1 MSPKQQA
8 DPKRYGSAWSA
19 IIQLV
24 RDGHSWSGHERN
36 RLLLNRG
43 GAEFADVSSISG
55 LDHGGDGR
63 AMAMVDWDQDGD
75 LDVWYRDRT
84 APRLRLMLNQHA
96 PGEGSRD
103 FVALRLEGT
112 TSNRDAIGA
121 VVEVVVD
128 DASKRLVK
136 SVRAGD
142 LFLSQSSR
150 RLHFGLGDAGKI
162 QEIKVVWPG
171 GKVEKYSGAEVGG
184 TYLLKEGTGAVVE
197 VTRTPHMVRLTDPP
211 SKAYQSKNARI
222 ILPAKIPLP
231 PIGYRNA
238 LGKPQ
243 LIVGKGSPRLV
254 MLWSASC
261 EHCARDLEM
270 LAKSADQLR
279 AAGID
284 VVGLSVDGGDGISE
298 AYNLV
303 DSTKWPFEWGMIEPD
318 AVDRIDEFQRALFDL
333 TVPMAIPLTL
343 LCDREG
349 NVSVLYRGSLR
360 VEEVLSDLKATEGAN
375 EDQLHALAPPFA
387 GRWFT
392 KPIDPAI
399 ALELMARQ
407 FEVRL
412 EEDSLFYL
420 EAAMWKSTGGP
431 KGVLGEELVQKHYAF
446 ARRYKAEVKPERAAA
461 HFERALAIAPSARIY
476 HDYGTMLASHG
487 ELIQAKAL
495 LKKALILEP
504 NLKPTLGALAL
515 VNKLI
520 AEGK

>member
-1 MSPKQQA
+1 VSPKQQD

-75 LDVWYRDRT
+75 LDVWYRNRT

-96 PGEGSRD
+96 NGAQD
-103 FVALRLEGT
+103 FVAVRLEGT

-121 VVEVVVD
+121 VVEVVVAE
-128 DASKRLVK
+128 ASKRLVK

-150 RLHFGLGDAGKI
+150 WLHFGLGDTGNI

-171 GKVEKYSGAEVGG
+171 GKVEKFRGAEIGG
-184 TYLLKEGTGAVVE
+184 AYLLKEGAGTAVE
-197 VTRTPHMVRLTDPP
+197 VTRTLRTVRPTDTP
-211 SKAYQSKNARI
+211 SEAYQSKNAHI

-243 LIVGKGSPRLV
+243 MIVGKGSPRLV

-261 EHCARDLEM
+261 KHCARDLAM
-270 LAKSADQLR
+270 LAKSAGQLR
-279 AAGID
+279 ASGID

-318 AVDRIDEFQRALFDL
+318 AVDRIDEFQRALFDM
-333 TVPMAIPLTL
+333 TVPMAVPLTL

-349 NVSVLYRGSLR
+349 NVSALYRGSLG
-360 VEEVLSDLKATEGAN
+360 VEEVLSDLKATVGAN
-375 EDQLHALAPPFA
+375 VDQLHALAPPFA

-407 FEVRL
+407 FEARL

-420 EAAMWKSTGGP
+420 EAAMWKSAGGP

-461 HFERALAIAPSARIY
+461 HFERALAIVPSARMY

-487 ELIQAKAL
+487 KLIEAKAL

-520 AEGK
+520 AEGE

>member
-1 MSPKQQA
+1 MSPKQQS

-63 AMAMVDWDQDGD
+63 AMAMVDWDKDGD

-96 PGEGSRD
+96 NGAQD
-103 FVALRLEGT
+103 FVAVRLEGT
-112 TSNRDAIGA
+112 ASNRDAIGA

-128 DASKRLVK
+128 EASKRLVK

-150 RLHFGLGDAGKI
+150 WLHFGLGDVEKI
-162 QEIKVVWPG
+162 QGIKVVWPG
-171 GKVEKYSGAEVGG
+171 GKVEEFSGAEAGG
-184 TYLLKEGTGAVVE
+184 TYLLKEGARAVAE
-197 VTRTPHMVRLTDPP
+197 VSRTPPRIQPSDIP
-211 SKAYQSKNARI
+211 SKAYQSQNARI

-243 LIVGKGSPRLV
+243 IIVGKGSPRLV

-261 EHCARDLEM
+261 DHCARDLAM

-279 AAGID
+279 AVGVE
-284 VVGLSVDGGDGISE
+284 VVGLSVDGGDEISE

-303 DSTKWPFEWGMIEPD
+303 DSTKWPFAWGIIEPD
-318 AVDRIDEFQRALFDL
+318 AVNRIDEFQRALFDL
-333 TVPMAIPLTL
+333 TVPMAVPLTL

-349 NVSVLYRGSLR
+349 NVSALYRGSLK
-360 VEEVLSDLKATEGAN
+360 VEEVLIDLKATEGAN

-407 FEVRL
+407 FGARL

-420 EAAMWKSTGGP
+420 EAAMWKSAGGP
-431 KGVLGEELVQKHYAF
+431 KGVLGKELVRKHYAL

-461 HFERALAIAPSARIY
+461 HFERALAIAPAARIY
-476 HDYGTMLASHG
+476 HDYGTMLASLG
-487 ELIQAKAL
+487 NLIEAKDL
-495 LKKALILEP
+495 LGKALILEP

-520 AEGK
+520 AEGN

>member
-1 MSPKQQA
+1 MSPKQQD

-75 LDVWYRDRT
+75 LDVWYRNRT

-96 PGEGSRD
+96 NGAQD
-103 FVALRLEGT
+103 FVAVRLEGT

-121 VVEVVVD
+121 VVEVVVAE
-128 DASKRLVK
+128 ASKRLVK

-150 RLHFGLGDAGKI
+150 WLHFGLGDTANI

-171 GKVEKYSGAEVGG
+171 GKVEKFRGAEIGG
-184 TYLLKEGTGAVVE
+184 AYLLKEGAGTAVE
-197 VTRTPHMVRLTDPP
+197 VTRTLRTVRPTDTP
-211 SKAYQSKNARI
+211 SEAYQSKNARI

-243 LIVGKGSPRLV
+243 MIVGKGSPRLV

-261 EHCARDLEM
+261 KHCARDLAM
-270 LAKSADQLR
+270 LAKSAGQLR

-318 AVDRIDEFQRALFDL
+318 AVDRIDEFQRALFDM
-333 TVPMAIPLTL
+333 TVPMAVPLTL

-349 NVSVLYRGSLR
+349 NVSALYRGSLGL
-360 VEEVLSDLKATEGAN
+360 EEVLSDLKATVGAN
-375 EDQLHALAPPFA
+375 VNQLHALAPPFA

-407 FEVRL
+407 FEARL

-420 EAAMWKSTGGP
+420 EAAMWKSAGGP

-461 HFERALAIAPSARIY
+461 HFERALAIVPSARMY

-487 ELIQAKAL
+487 KLIEAKAL

>member
-1 MSPKQQA
+1 MSPEQQA

-43 GAEFADVSSISG
+43 GAEFTDVSAISD

-75 LDVWYRDRT
+75 LDVWYRNRT

-96 PGEGSRD
+96 NGAQD
-103 FVALRLEGT
+103 FVAVRLEGT

-128 DASKRLVK
+128 EASNRLVK
-136 SVRAGD
+136 SVRAGE

-150 RLHFGLGDAGKI
+150 WLHFGLGDAGKI

-171 GKVEKYSGAEVGG
+171 GKVEKFSGAEIGG
-184 TYLLKEGTGAVVE
+184 DYLLKEGAGTAVE
-197 VTRTPHMVRLTDPP
+197 VTRTLRTVRLTDSP
-211 SKAYQSKNARI
+211 SEADQSKNARI

-238 LGKPQ
+238 FGKPQ
-243 LIVGKGSPRLV
+243 IIVGKGSPRLV

-261 EHCARDLEM
+261 EHCARDLAM

-279 AAGID
+279 ASGID

-303 DSTKWPFEWGMIEPD
+303 DSTKWPFEWGLIEPD

-333 TVPMAIPLTL
+333 TVPMAVPLTL

-349 NVSVLYRGSLR
+349 NVSALYRGSLR

-375 EDQLHALAPPFA
+375 GDQLHALAPPFA

-407 FEVRL
+407 FEARL

-431 KGVLGEELVQKHYAF
+431 KGVLGKELVQKHYAF

-487 ELIQAKAL
+487 KLIQAKAL
-495 LKKALILEP
+495 LKKALVFEP